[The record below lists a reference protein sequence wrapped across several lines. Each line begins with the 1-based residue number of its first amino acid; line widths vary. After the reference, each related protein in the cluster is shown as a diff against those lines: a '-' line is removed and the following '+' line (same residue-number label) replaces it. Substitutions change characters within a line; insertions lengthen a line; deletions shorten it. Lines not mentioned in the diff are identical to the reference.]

1 MYKDRKFKLGMHTYT
16 LHLNGCGQNW
26 GFVGDAFEQK
36 INIFQLMD
44 LANEWG
50 LDGLHVTAVDLGSKD
65 PENLAKIKKAGRAR
79 SVHGIQLLSG

>member
-1 MYKDRKFKLGMHTYT
+1 MVNYKERKFKLGMHTYT

-26 GFVGDAFEQK
+26 GFVGDTFEQK

-50 LDGLHVTAVDLGSKD
+50 LDTATASYR
-65 PENLAKIKKAGRAR
+65 KAGGASGKDQKSSRRAR
-79 SVHGIQLLSG
+79 TLHGIQLLPG